1 MKNNQPIRL
10 GLEEINRFQIDMRN
24 KNRILLP
31 EFGIL
36 NAVDEEIRTRMVRGL
51 PYRLTEG
58 RIVLLLKGE
67 GIMHVRL
74 QTFHV
79 KAPAVVILSPGVIA
93 QIEDI
98 SKAEQV
104 RFLVFQNDFICE
116 PKPSDLLQ
124 KYLNGMLNV
133 FLPLKEEEAL
143 CVEQY
148 YQTIWQTLQTKGW
161 QREVIRHLVLGLFH
175 YLSCLLQEQ
184 MLYEEKHQS
193 RQEQVFNQFIQ
204 LVNQYASQ
212 ERNVSFYADKLC
224 ITSRYLNEI
233 IALYVNGRTPK
244 QLIDEQLTAEIKVLL
259 DDPHLSV
266 TEIAQHFNFPDQ
278 SYLSR
283 FFKKNTGMSPKEF
296 RSQAR

>member
-104 RFLVFQNDFICE
+104 RFLVFQHDFICE

-148 YQTIWQTLQTKGW
+148 YQTIWQT
-161 QREVIRHLVLGLFH
+161 
-175 YLSCLLQEQ
+175 
-184 MLYEEKHQS
+184 
-193 RQEQVFNQFIQ
+193 
-204 LVNQYASQ
+204 
-212 ERNVSFYADKLC
+212 
-224 ITSRYLNEI
+224 
-233 IALYVNGRTPK
+233 
-244 QLIDEQLTAEIKVLL
+244 
-259 DDPHLSV
+259 
-266 TEIAQHFNFPDQ
+266 
-278 SYLSR
+278 
-283 FFKKNTGMSPKEF
+283 
-296 RSQAR
+296 

>member
-1 MKNNQPIRL
+1 
-10 GLEEINRFQIDMRN
+10 MRN

-161 QREVIRHLVLGLFH
+161 QREVIRHLVFGGIWFVSLFVLPVARTDAVRRETSVAAGASIQSV
-175 YLSCLLQEQ
+175 YPVGQSICQSGTECVFLCRQAMSYSSVSEQ
-184 MLYEEKHQS
+184 S
-193 RQEQVFNQFIQ
+193 DS
-204 LVNQYASQ
+204 ASQ
-212 ERNVSFYADKLC
+212 QPD
-224 ITSRYLNEI
+224 
-233 IALYVNGRTPK
+233 G
-244 QLIDEQLTAEIKVLL
+244 DGL
-259 DDPHLSV
+259 D
-266 TEIAQHFNFPDQ
+266 
-278 SYLSR
+278 
-283 FFKKNTGMSPKEF
+283 
-296 RSQAR
+296 

>member
-1 MKNNQPIRL
+1 MIKSNQPIDL
-10 GLEEINRFQIDMRN
+10 GLEEINQFQIDLQN

-36 NAVDEEIRTRMVRGL
+36 NAVDDDIRAKMVHET

-58 RIVLLLKGE
+58 RIVLFLKGSA
-67 GIMHVRL
+67 ITHARL
-74 QTFHV
+74 QTFHIV
-79 KAPAVVILSPGVIA
+79 APAVVILSPGVIA

-161 QREVIRHLVLGLFH
+161 QREVIRHLVFGLFH

-224 ITSRYLNEI
+224 LTPRYLNSLIRQASNRTVMDWINEAVI
-233 IALYVNGRTPK
+233 IEA
-244 QLIDEQLTAEIKVLL
+244 KVLL
-259 DDPHLSV
+259 KYSNKLIYQ
-266 TEIAQHFNFPDQ
+266 IADELNFPNT
-278 SYLSR
+278 SFFCK
-283 FFKKNTGMSPKEF
+283 FFKRMTGMTPLAYQKS
-296 RSQAR
+296 

>member
-36 NAVDEEIRTRMVRGL
+36 NAVDEEIRMRMVRGL

-148 YQTIWQTLQTKGW
+148 YRTIWQTLQTKGW
-161 QREVIRHLVLGLFH
+161 QREVIRHLVFGLFH

-224 ITSRYLNEI
+224 LTPRYLNSLIRQASNRTVMDWINEAVI
-233 IALYVNGRTPK
+233 IEA
-244 QLIDEQLTAEIKVLL
+244 KVLL
-259 DDPHLSV
+259 KYSNKLIYQ
-266 TEIAQHFNFPDQ
+266 IADELNFPNT
-278 SYLSR
+278 SFFCK
-283 FFKKNTGMSPKEF
+283 FFKRMTGMTPLAYQKS
-296 RSQAR
+296 